1 MVNIVINQE
10 IEFLEEKSA
19 WQGVKRVAGYVR
31 NDMEKVFGTAF
42 CRSRKIF
49 RFFLAFT
56 HRKCYIGRSGIHSFD
71 AHGLFR
77 VSRLLPGGFS

>member
-31 NDMEKVFGTAF
+31 NDMEKVFGKKPAI
-42 CRSRKIF
+42 CAGDSPK
-49 RFFLAFT
+49 
-56 HRKCYIGRSGIHSFD
+56 S
-71 AHGLFR
+71 
-77 VSRLLPGGFS
+77 

>member
-31 NDMEKVFGTAF
+31 NDMERYLEK
-42 CRSRKIF
+42 
-49 RFFLAFT
+49 
-56 HRKCYIGRSGIHSFD
+56 
-71 AHGLFR
+71 
-77 VSRLLPGGFS
+77 SRLFAQVTARKARPLFFTEPLGKVKD

>member
-31 NDMEKVFGTAF
+31 NDMEKVFGKTIIPF
-42 CRSRKIF
+42 V
-49 RFFLAFT
+49 T
-56 HRKCYIGRSGIHSFD
+56 SGGSGFSST
-71 AHGLFR
+71 
-77 VSRLLPGGFS
+77 VSEIEDLPG